1 MLLSFTL
8 IHWLRTIF
16 LMPMERCPTDKP
28 LGYNVLDHTLFSY
41 YCRNGNDESKEMA
54 QKTAE
59 EPGFKIPYDEPDVVQ
74 DAVKS
79 TRSLKDENISLLE
92 IAKELGKEIFTIRMA
107 GLALW
112 YAVVRKGHNYNFEEN
127 IKQIKFFNKFF
138 FQRNLFEFF

>member
-112 YAVVRKGHNYNFEEN
+112 YAVVRKGHNYNFD
-127 IKQIKFFNKFF
+127 K
-138 FQRNLFEFF
+138 